1 MFNSK
6 ILSLDIGSKNTKI
19 VLGTQS
25 KKSVIVEKAIT
36 MVTPAGCYNDG
47 NILDITKFKDEILD
61 VLEAENIKC
70 KSIIITSKSTSVI
83 TRDIDIPVAKKE
95 DMNSIIKFQM
105 ERYLPI
111 MFDDYIMQ
119 YKILQEFEDEGVKK
133 TRATVVVYPK
143 IMAEGYYNLVRELK
157 GNAVA
162 LDISSNSI
170 NKLFIEDIK
179 VNGENYSLDDTVAVI
194 DLGYDFIN
202 VNIIS
207 NGNVEFTRIITYG
220 GSHIDID
227 IANQLTIS
235 EEESEKHKIKDCNL
249 EMESL
254 GDMQSS
260 TVNDIAKAQVRT
272 WTEEIERMI
281 NYYKN
286 KDQGNKVDKIY
297 IYGGSSN
304 LKGIETFLKDALN
317 LPVSQIQSLSNV
329 NCTKINASNADSFK
343 TDSARIDE
351 ELSKYLNAIG
361 AIIRLR

>member
-6 ILSLDIGSKNTKI
+6 VLSIDIGSKDTKI

-25 KKSVIVEKAIT
+25 KKNVIIEKTIT
-36 MVTPAGCYNDG
+36 MTTPVGCYHDG
-47 NILDITKFKDEILD
+47 NIIDITKFKNEISD
-61 VLEAENIKC
+61 VLQKENIRS
-70 KSIIITSKSTSVI
+70 KSIIITTKSTTVI

-119 YKILQEFEDEGVKK
+119 YKILEEFEEDGIKQAKV
-133 TRATVVVYPK
+133 TVVVYPK
-143 IMAEGYYNLVRELK
+143 IMAEGYYNLVKELK

-170 NKLFIEDIK
+170 NKLFIENIK
-179 VNGENYSLDDTVAVI
+179 VNDENYSLEDTVGVI

-207 NGNVEFTRIITYG
+207 DGNVQFTRIINYG
-220 GSHIDID
+220 GSNIDID
-227 IANQLTIS
+227 IAKQLSIS
-235 EEESEKHKIKDCNL
+235 EEEAEDQKLEQCNL
-249 EMESL
+249 ESEASS
-254 GDMQSS
+254 DRQSS
-260 TVNDIAKAQVRT
+260 TVNDIAKAQVRN

-304 LKGIETFLKDALN
+304 IKGIETFIKEILN
-317 LPVSQIQSLSNV
+317 LPVTKIQSLSNV
-329 NCTKINASNADSFK
+329 NCSKLNTSKVDS
-343 TDSARIDE
+343 SIIDA
-351 ELSKYLNAIG
+351 ELSMYLNAIG

>member
-6 ILSLDIGSKNTKI
+6 VLSLDIGSKDTKI

-25 KKSVIVEKAIT
+25 KKNVNIEKAIT
-36 MVTPAGCYNDG
+36 MTTPVGCYNDG
-47 NILDITKFKDEILD
+47 NILDITKFKNEILE
-61 VLEAENIKC
+61 VLQKENIKC
-70 KSIIITSKSTSVI
+70 KSIIITTKSSLVI

-119 YKILQEFEDEGVKK
+119 YKILEEFEEESVKQAK
-133 TRATVVVYPK
+133 VTVVVYPK
-143 IMAEGYYNLVRELK
+143 IMAEGYYNLVKELK

-179 VNGENYSLDDTVAVI
+179 VNDENYSLEDTVAVI

-207 NGNVEFTRIITYG
+207 DGNVQFTRIINYG
-220 GSHIDID
+220 GAYIDLD
-227 IANQLTIS
+227 IAKQLSIS
-235 EEESEKHKIKDCNL
+235 EEEAEQQKLEHCNL
-249 EMESL
+249 ERETSS
-254 GDMQSS
+254 DIQSS
-260 TVNDIAKAQVRT
+260 TVNDIAKAQVRN
-272 WTEEIERMI
+272 WIQEIERML
-281 NYYKN
+281 NYYKS
-286 KDQGNKVDKIY
+286 KDQGNKLDKIY

-304 LKGIETFLKDALN
+304 IEGIETFIKDALN
-317 LPVSQIQSLSNV
+317 LPVTKIQNLSNV
-329 NCTKINASNADSFK
+329 NCTKLQASKVDLSK
-343 TDSARIDE
+343 MDE